1 MNFDVSVPVLYRK
14 AFSAARISSD
24 MASRSRR
31 PVHDVQNAKSRSAVA
46 VDRSWTAI
54 PARVH

>member
-31 PVHDVQNAKSRSAVA
+31 PVHDVQNTKSRSAVA
-46 VDRSWTAI
+46 VDCS
-54 PARVH
+54 